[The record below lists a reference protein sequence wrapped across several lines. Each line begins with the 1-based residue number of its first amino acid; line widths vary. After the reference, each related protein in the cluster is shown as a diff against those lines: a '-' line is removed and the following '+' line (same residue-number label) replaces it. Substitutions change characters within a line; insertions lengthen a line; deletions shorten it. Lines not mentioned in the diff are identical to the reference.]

1 MSSVEQSAICVLHRE
16 RRSDGSRREA
26 LLIPLVL
33 IGSAIFLYLQVFIL
47 PATPRIATGD
57 QSIYLHSA
65 ARMYDGEMIYRDY
78 DQLTLPGT
86 DVLYLA
92 LFKIFGV
99 RAWIPQLMLVAAGF
113 VSTWL
118 AIVIAA
124 KVVGGPTVFL
134 PGLLFLTLPYA
145 SYLDAT
151 HHLYNVLAAMGALAV
166 LIEERTPIRLAWA
179 GLLWGVGTC
188 FAQSLVLG
196 PLAIS
201 LFLVWEYRREKRPFP
216 DLLKAEC
223 YLLASYAATV
233 AAFISYFAYR
243 VGLRRL
249 FYDTV
254 TFVAKYF
261 STYEP
266 GGWKTYVTGWP
277 SVHNP
282 ANWPD
287 LAAWPLVHFL
297 IPLVYILFFVRY
309 WRERRLRPEIPW
321 ERLMLINITGI
332 SLFLTIAS
340 GPSWNRMYTIS
351 LPAMIML
358 IWFLHF
364 PFKLERL
371 LTGALWVLVLALLIV
386 RPIVTQTR
394 WRALLDLPTG
404 RTAFLDPGIYQET
417 RWVQER
423 THPGDYFFGDQ
434 VLGFAL
440 RLRNPS
446 RLAYVTPYA
455 FTRPEEVLNVV
466 QGLET
471 QRVGFVSWY
480 PGLDVSVDP
489 VGNSLSP
496 LRRYLAQNYRVAV
509 QFSDGH
515 TIWERIDRISE

>member
-1 MSSVEQSAICVLHRE
+1 MSSVEQSAICVVHGE
-16 RRSDGSRREA
+16 RSSSRSRREA

-33 IGSAIFLYLQVFIL
+33 LGSAIFLYLQVFIL

-78 DQLTLPGT
+78 DQLTLPAT

-92 LFKIFGV
+92 LFKVFGV
-99 RAWIPQLMLVAAGF
+99 RAWIPQLMLVAAGLLT
-113 VSTWL
+113 VWL
-118 AIVIAA
+118 AIVIAT
-124 KVVGGPTVFL
+124 KVVDGSTVFL

-151 HHLYNVLAAMGALAV
+151 HHLYNVLAAISALAV
-166 LIEERTPIRLAWA
+166 LIEERTPVRLAWA
-179 GLLWGVGTC
+179 GLLWGIGTC

-196 PLAIS
+196 PVALS
-201 LFLVWEYRREKRPFP
+201 VFLVWEYRRGKKTFP

-233 AAFISYFAYR
+233 AAFTSYFVYR
-243 VGLRRL
+243 VGFRRL
-249 FYDTV
+249 WYYTV

-266 GGWKTYVTGWP
+266 GGWKTYMTGWP
-277 SVHNP
+277 SAHNP

-309 WRERRLRPEIPW
+309 WRERRSRPEIPW
-321 ERLMLINITGI
+321 ERLMLINITGLT
-332 SLFLTIAS
+332 LFLTIAS
-340 GPSWNRMYTIS
+340 APSWNRMYTIS
-351 LPAMIML
+351 LPAMIVL
-358 IWFLHF
+358 VWFLHF

-371 LTGALWVLVLALLIV
+371 LMRALWALVLVLLIV

-404 RTAFLDPGIYQET
+404 RTAFLNPGIYEET
-417 RWVQER
+417 RWVQEC

-434 VLGFAL
+434 LLAFAL

-466 QGLET
+466 QGLEDHKV
-471 QRVGFVSWY
+471 RFVSAY
-480 PGLDVSVDP
+480 PGLGATADP
-489 VGNSLSP
+489 AGNNLSP
-496 LRRYLAQNYRVAV
+496 LREDLAQNYRVAV

-515 TIWERIDRISE
+515 IIWERIDRVSE